1 MLKTGTPRAR
11 FGVQPQRTIVLV
23 GETFSTRYRPTQ
35 VHAIIYVYVFTVH
48 DQIPSVG
55 VTV

>member
-11 FGVQPQRTIVLV
+11 FDVQPQRTIVLV